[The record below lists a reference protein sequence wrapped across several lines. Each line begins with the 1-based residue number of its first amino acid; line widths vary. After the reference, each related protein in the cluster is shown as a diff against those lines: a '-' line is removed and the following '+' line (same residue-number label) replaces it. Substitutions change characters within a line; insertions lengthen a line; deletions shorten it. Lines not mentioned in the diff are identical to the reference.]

1 PSTKTAPLAF
11 MRVQEIAR
19 PEGKYRFRSKNENK
33 NKDKGED
40 LDEGTSA
47 TKKELLEAIEMASI
61 EPKITVVEHARDGE
75 HVVSKTPSYHGK
87 EEPMVGV

>member
-1 PSTKTAPLAF
+1 

-40 LDEGTSA
+40 LDEDTSA

-75 HVVSKTPSYHGK
+75 HVVIKTPSYHGK
-87 EEPMVGV
+87 EEPMVGVW